1 MADESNAS
9 ALATASAGQVESWL
23 TAASHAQLLSFAEQL
38 GLSCDSPELSLDESL
53 CKTECFRIL
62 SVYPR
67 YARAAHAS
75 VLWDEVAGGGDN
87 PWADLL
93 PPRPP
98 TGQGTIEFDVEYDIE
113 LSGSILPPEG
123 FRTVAGGRGGRSASP
138 VGRPG
143 HVAGGAPAPHT
154 PHDNAALAAE
164 LQALRTSVKDFEAR
178 FARLPP
184 APVQADLE
192 RAAADA
198 ARQAHEDFVSKSNRG
213 LLDAPLLPVTLSARM
228 QHKATAFELHP
239 SFSVHG
245 WERGV
250 DFVDNCM
257 DSPPSQGMLRANLFD
272 CEMRSDD
279 RARLLRGGG
288 KPSTWSDAPL
298 LSLQDKD
305 LLGTELAKAD
315 ETKRL
320 RQNAL
325 LKQVLPVM
333 RSLDSLAHAEQ
344 AVHERNASGLAE
356 HLAEIK
362 SQLSDAFHLLA
373 YDLSDLQRQRTDS
386 LFRRMSSASVG
397 VDTPFEE
404 TEWSLLPETRV
415 SLEDDLVKKAATARS
430 LRKDL
435 KTLAASRQRARQDFR
450 QGSGS
455 DGGGRQGRKRK
466 RNRKRHRGDSRA
478 SDGAQGGD
486 SGTKDKDKQTPPSQ
500 GRGKE
505 GGGRGRGRGR
515 GRGGDK

>member
-1 MADESNAS
+1 M
-9 ALATASAGQVESWL
+9 
-23 TAASHAQLLSFAEQL
+23 
-38 GLSCDSPELSLDESL
+38 
-53 CKTECFRIL
+53 
-62 SVYPR
+62 
-67 YARAAHAS
+67 RA
-75 VLWDEVAGGGDN
+75 
-87 PWADLL
+87 
-93 PPRPP
+93 
-98 TGQGTIEFDVEYDIE
+98 
-113 LSGSILPPEG
+113 
-123 FRTVAGGRGGRSASP
+123 
-138 VGRPG
+138 
-143 HVAGGAPAPHT
+143 
-154 PHDNAALAAE
+154 
-164 LQALRTSVKDFEAR
+164 
-178 FARLPP
+178 
-184 APVQADLE
+184 
-192 RAAADA
+192 
-198 ARQAHEDFVSKSNRG
+198 
-213 LLDAPLLPVTLSARM
+213 
-228 QHKATAFELHP
+228 
-239 SFSVHG
+239 
-245 WERGV
+245 
-250 DFVDNCM
+250 
-257 DSPPSQGMLRANLFD
+257 
-272 CEMRSDD
+272 DD

-344 AVHERNASGLAE
+344 AVRERNASGLAE

-415 SLEDDLVKKAATARS
+415 SLDDDLVKKAATARS

-455 DGGGRQGRKRK
+455 DGGGRQGRKRNRK
-466 RNRKRHRGDSRA
+466 RKRHRGDSRA

-500 GRGKE
+500 GRGKG